1 MSVIR
6 PVFRERQVLG
16 AADFAAEQSAR
27 IDQLAG
33 HAGAAHLAGVA
44 AGLALLLDGDIV
56 EAAPGVAI
64 LPSGRMPCVDMI
76 LRLDA
81 PRSEEHTSELQSLIR
96 ISYAVFVLKKK
107 KNKQNTAQ
115 LQTKINQH

>member
-27 IDQLAG
+27 LDQPAG

-44 AGLALLLDGDIV
+44 AGLALLLAGDIV
-56 EAAPGVAI
+56 EAAPGVAL
-64 LPSGRMPCVDMI
+64 LPSGRRPCVDMI

-81 PRSEEHTSELQSLIR
+81 PSNKAVHPTATRAEAQPGTRGPTHQRTSP
-96 ISYAVFVLKKK
+96 ISAKKARK
-107 KNKQNTAQ
+107 S
-115 LQTKINQH
+115 